1 MVPLSGKLYWR
12 RHFLFY
18 FFPSIFLL
26 FYSTFLP
33 FREKNKKWAEQG
45 AALVCLYFLGVI
57 NKESLSANGNI
68 ISR

>member
-1 MVPLSGKLYWR
+1 MVLPSGKL
-12 RHFLFY
+12 HLKKKKFLFL
-18 FFPSIFLL
+18 SVLFLL
-26 FYSTFLP
+26 LYCTLPP

-57 NKESLSANGNI
+57 NEESLSASGNI

>member
-1 MVPLSGKLYWR
+1 MSLLLYCMFPL
-12 RHFLFY
+12 
-18 FFPSIFLL
+18 
-26 FYSTFLP
+26 

-57 NKESLSANGNI
+57 DEESLSASGNI